1 MEEGMETTVEA
12 LLRRDTVLL
21 FLELR
26 AVWLTIALYILSS
39 LLYLV
44 WLFSPN
50 QRIGETASR
59 LLLAGSLLLSA
70 VIILRTIEGGRP
82 PYQTL
87 YESLLW
93 FAWSAAITYMI
104 VERRF
109 SHIYAAG
116 WPVTAIAVAACLYA
130 VLGRDPA
137 IVPLSPVLESTWF
150 IWHVIVA
157 FMSYAVFVVAF
168 SVELSYLVLTG
179 LLRPGMH
186 VRYNMEAE
194 ASARFHRMAHQLVLF
209 GFPLLTFGI
218 ISGAAW
224 AEQAWGRYWS
234 WDPKETWSLIT
245 WTVYALYLHSMTI
258 ARWRGARGSAL
269 NILGFICMVM
279 TFLGVSWIAK
289 LLGIPSL
296 HAYSV

>member
-1 MEEGMETTVEA
+1 MNATTET
-12 LLRRDTVLL
+12 LLQQDSLL
-21 FLELR
+21 ILWELR
-26 AVWLTIALYILSS
+26 AVWVTIVIYFLSS
-39 LLYLV
+39 IHYLL
-44 WLFSPN
+44 WLFVP
-50 QRIGETASR
+50 RAGIGWTASR
-59 LLLAGSLLLSA
+59 LFFIGALIQTAT
-70 VIILRTIEGGRP
+70 IILRIVASGQP

-93 FAWSAAITYMI
+93 FAWSAAVMYLF

-109 SHIYAAG
+109 KRLFAG
-116 WPVTAIAVAACLYA
+116 GFPVAVIACAACLYA
-130 VLGRDPA
+130 LLGRSPGVTPLFPA
-137 IVPLSPVLESTWF
+137 LQSDWF
-150 IWHVIVA
+150 IWHVVVA

-168 SVELSYLVLTG
+168 AIEFGYVICVRLLPPHMLSRY
-179 LLRPGMH
+179 GM
-186 VRYNMEAE
+186 NAE
-194 ASARFHRMAHQLVLF
+194 TAARFHRAAHQLVLF

-245 WTVYALYLHSMTI
+245 WTVYALYLHAMTMGK
-258 ARWRGARGSAL
+258 WRGGRASAL
-269 NILGFICMVM
+269 NVLGFVCTIM